1 MLSNNEESS
10 ELRVVRDFRRNRTRN
25 ICFHFQISTVT
36 SCCVCI
42 DEWSL
47 CLLHNEFFHSYY
59 YRFYFSIF
67 SNIVLYNKKLIF
79 NNDWTDVCSLMINLK
94 VHKCTERA

>member
-1 MLSNNEESS
+1 MKNLPNYVLFAIFDEI
-10 ELRVVRDFRRNRTRN
+10 ELEIFVSISKFRA
-25 ICFHFQISTVT
+25 TVT

-94 VHKCTERA
+94 VHKCTKCA

>member
-1 MLSNNEESS
+1 MLFAIFDEI
-10 ELRVVRDFRRNRTRN
+10 ELEIFVSISKFRA
-25 ICFHFQISTVT
+25 TVT
-36 SCCVCI
+36 RVAYALMNGHCVYFTM
-42 DEWSL
+42 
-47 CLLHNEFFHSYY
+47 NFFIHIIIALN
-59 YRFYFSIF
+59 FYFSIF